1 MRKSIFVKIF
11 GGYLLIVIVILAIA
25 LPLSFRAIRHHH
37 INTLT
42 GNLKNLCL
50 TLKLNISP
58 LLENNRI
65 VELDTLI
72 KKLNGEIDTR
82 ITVVNL
88 EGVVLADSE
97 KDPALMENHKN
108 RLEIMQAIRDGIGT
122 SLRYSTTVKEEM
134 LYVAVLIERDGMI
147 LGILRASLFLNE
159 INTLLN
165 NLQMTIIKISVV
177 IVVVLLLGAFLFSR
191 SLSKPLRELG
201 AASHKVAQ
209 GDFSTKVYF
218 KNRDEIKELA
228 DSFNYMTDQM
238 KTLFTQL
245 SSQKEELNSIISSIK
260 EGLCVLDKE
269 GRITIYNESFRK
281 IVQNDSVKG
290 KFYWEVLRKIKFDE
304 FIKEVSS
311 ERSSIVEEIEL
322 NSKTYLCSATFCTN
336 KEEIVVTLHD
346 ITKIKNLENTK
357 KDFVSN
363 VSHELRT
370 PLTAI
375 KGFVETLEETTN
387 DDENKHYLNIIK
399 RHTERVINIVEDLL
413 LLSELEEGSGSLELE
428 DVNLVDLI
436 ENILKI
442 FEQRLREKNLDL
454 KFKADKDLPIIKADP
469 FKLEQV
475 FINLIDNAIKYTE
488 RGGITISISS
498 RNEAVSVEIQDTGI
512 CIPKEHLSRIFER
525 FYVVDKSRSRKLGGT
540 GLGLSIVKHIVLL
553 HKGKIDVKNIPGTGT
568 KFIVALPVNLS

>member
-1 MRKSIFVKIF
+1 MKKTIFVKIF
-11 GGYLLIVIVILAIA
+11 GGYLLVIIVTLA
-25 LPLSFRAIRHHH
+25 LTFPLSFRAIRHHH

-42 GNLKNLCL
+42 GDLNNLCL

-65 VELDTLI
+65 DELDTLI
-72 KKLNGEIDTR
+72 KKLGRQIETR

-88 EGVVLADSE
+88 DGIVLADSE
-97 KDPALMENHKN
+97 KDQAIMENHKN

-122 SLRYSTTVKEEM
+122 SLRYSTTMKEEM
-134 LYVAVLIERDGMI
+134 LYVAVPIEINGKVF
-147 LGILRASLFLNE
+147 GILRASLFLNE

-165 NLQMTIIKISVV
+165 NLQMTIIKIAVI

-191 SLSKPLRELG
+191 NLSRPLKELG
-201 AASHKVAQ
+201 DASRKVAQ
-209 GDFSTKVYF
+209 GDFNAKVYL

-238 KTLFTQL
+238 KNLFTQL
-245 SSQKEELNSIISSIK
+245 SYQKEELDSIISSIK

-269 GRITIYNESFRK
+269 GKITIYNESFRK
-281 IVQNDSVKG
+281 IVKNDSVKG

-304 FIKEVSS
+304 LIKKVRG

-322 NSKTYLCSATFCTN
+322 NNKTYLCSATFCTN
-336 KEEIVVTLHD
+336 KEEIVATLHD
-346 ITKIKNLENTK
+346 ITKIKDLEKTK

-399 RHTERVINIVEDLL
+399 RHTDRVINIVEDLL
-413 LLSELEEGSGSLELE
+413 LLSELEEESSSLEFE
-428 DVNLVDLI
+428 DVNLEGLI

-442 FEQRLREKNLDL
+442 FDQRLREKNLVL
-454 KFKADKDLPIIKADP
+454 KFKSDKDLPLIKADP

-475 FINLIDNAIKYTE
+475 FINLIDNAVKYTE
-488 RGGITISISS
+488 SGEIIISLSQKDEKVVI
-498 RNEAVSVEIQDTGI
+498 EIQDTGI

-553 HKGKIDVKNIPGTGT
+553 HNGKIDVENIPGTGT
-568 KFIVALPVNLS
+568 KFIVALPIHFS